1 MSFLNAIRSEAL
13 KLVTVRLWWVLL
25 LVLLG
30 YVGFTAA
37 LLAGLFGA
45 LGDQLAASP
54 NAPRLPAD
62 TLPQVVYSITSAVG
76 YVFPL
81 ILGALAST
89 SEFRYQTLTPT
100 FLATPRRGV
109 VLGAKL
115 VVLAVAGAVF
125 GVVGLV
131 ASMGL
136 GGFVLDLTGNDPAWD
151 SSATWSMA
159 ARIVL
164 AMALWAVIGVGVGS
178 LITNQV
184 ASIVVVL
191 AFAQFVEPILRF
203 GATIWDWT
211 AAVGKFLPGSAS
223 DALVGA
229 SIFTSLGTGTG
240 TGGAHVQTLEWWQG
254 GLVLLATAVIA
265 AAAGFFTSWKRDVT

>member
-1 MSFLNAIRSEAL
+1 MTFVRAVRSELL
-13 KLVTVRLWWVLL
+13 KLLTIRLWWVLM
-25 LVLLG
+25 LVLFG

-45 LGDQLAASP
+45 LGDQLSATS
-54 NAPRLPAD
+54 NAPQLAADQLP
-62 TLPQVVYSITSAVG
+62 PVIYSITSSVG

-81 ILGALAST
+81 ILGALGAT

-115 VVLAVAGAVF
+115 VVLAMAGAVY

-136 GGFVLDLTGNDPAWD
+136 GGLVLRLTGTDPVWD
-151 SSATWSMA
+151 SSATWTMT

-164 AMALWAVIGVGVGS
+164 AMALWALIGVGVGS

-184 ASIVVVL
+184 TSIVVVL
-191 AFAQFVEPILRF
+191 AFTQFVEPILRF
-203 GATIWDWT
+203 GTSIWDWT
-211 AAVGKFLPGSAS
+211 AALGKFLPGAAS

-229 SIFTSLGTGTG
+229 SIFTSLGTGITK
-240 TGGAHVQTLEWWQG
+240 VQSLEWWQG
-254 GLVLLATAVIA
+254 GLVLLAIAIIA
-265 AAAGFFTSWKRDVT
+265 ATAGYFTSWKRDVT